1 MRRNNTKKKRGGDN
15 QEISDF
21 KIKLDK
27 VQADLDRLKDT
38 LSTLDSSSAINIS
51 DSKISDSSSSDSIL
65 EGLSSSLTSSI
76 PSLESS
82 SSSSD
87 ILQQNISLDGYSG
100 TVKDIIDKIRKKNS
114 DLGKL
119 SNKGRYQD
127 KIDEN
132 KSVISAIQKASSI
145 DEVKSAIQNKL
156 MFKNNNLMGGKTK
169 KRGKRRRSKS
179 MKK

>member
-1 MRRNNTKKKRGGDN
+1 MRHNTKKKRGGDN

-27 VQADLDRLKDT
+27 VQDDIDRLKQT
-38 LSTLDSSSAINIS
+38 LSTLDSSSASSNS
-51 DSKISDSSSSDSIL
+51 DSSPSLESSDSSSL
-65 EGLSSSLTSSI
+65 ESSSPSS
-76 PSLESS
+76 ESS
-82 SSSSD
+82 SSSSKSD
-87 ILQQNISLDGYSG
+87 ILQQDINLDGYSG
-100 TVKDIIDKIRKKNS
+100 TVNELISKIRKKNS

-119 SNKGRYQD
+119 SNKGKYQD

-145 DEVKSAIQNKL
+145 DDVKSAVQNKL

-169 KRGKRRRSKS
+169 KHGKRRRNKS

>member
-1 MRRNNTKKKRGGDN
+1 MRHNTKKKRGGEN
-15 QEISDF
+15 QEITDF

-27 VQADLDRLKDT
+27 VQDDLDRLKKT
-38 LSTLDSSSAINIS
+38 LSTLDNSSSSAISSSDSNIS
-51 DSKISDSSSSDSIL
+51 DSDSSSLESSIPSL
-65 EGLSSSLTSSI
+65 ESSI

-82 SSSSD
+82 SSKSD

-100 TVKDIIDKIRKKNS
+100 TINDLISKIRKKNS
-114 DLGKL
+114 DLGKS
-119 SNKGRYQD
+119 SNKGKYQD

-132 KSVISAIQKASSI
+132 KAVISAIQKASSP
-145 DEVKSAIQNKL
+145 DEVKTAVQNKL

-169 KRGKRRRSKS
+169 KHGKRRRNKS

>member
-1 MRRNNTKKKRGGDN
+1 MRHNTKKKRGGDN

-27 VQADLDRLKDT
+27 VQDDIDRLKQT
-38 LSTLDSSSAINIS
+38 LSTLDSSSA
-51 DSKISDSSSSDSIL
+51 SSSSDSDSSPSL
-65 EGLSSSLTSSI
+65 ESSDSSSLESSS
-76 PSLESS
+76 PSSESS
-82 SSSSD
+82 SSSSKSD
-87 ILQQNISLDGYSG
+87 ILQQDINLDGYSG
-100 TVKDIIDKIRKKNS
+100 TVNELISKIRKKNS

-119 SNKGRYQD
+119 SNKGKYQD

-145 DEVKSAIQNKL
+145 DDVKSAVQNKL

-169 KRGKRRRSKS
+169 KHGKRRRNKS